1 LIPNGSF
8 YLFARLLDAFERV
21 KGPYVAGTMA
31 NALDGESKNEG
42 NDSLQMGNVLRR
54 PIPAAT
60 EWKQLKAGTPRAYLV
75 DD

>member
-1 LIPNGSF
+1 M
-8 YLFARLLDAFERV
+8 
-21 KGPYVAGTMA
+21 KGPYVAGKMA

-54 PIPAAT
+54 LIPAVT
-60 EWKQLKAGTPRAYLV
+60 EWKQLTAGMPRAYLV